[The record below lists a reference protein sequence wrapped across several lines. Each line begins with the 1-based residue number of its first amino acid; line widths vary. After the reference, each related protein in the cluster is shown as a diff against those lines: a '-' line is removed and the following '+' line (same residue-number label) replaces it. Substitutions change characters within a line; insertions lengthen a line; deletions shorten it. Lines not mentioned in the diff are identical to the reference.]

1 MINKSIQKSVL
12 NFKKKLINFYDIFC
26 AQQDPGKSVELFIK
40 FNSKDREIEHGRF
53 NFAMHLYLKPQAY
66 IFL

>member
-1 MINKSIQKSVL
+1 MIFSVL
-12 NFKKKLINFYDIFC
+12 NKILENL
-26 AQQDPGKSVELFIK
+26 LFIK

-66 IFL
+66 IFLWSILKNR